1 MIKCCLG
8 NKSTKKNV
16 IPTSVS
22 KFVNSNQLFDNI
34 DFTENHFSR
43 IFLGN
48 GVSSFTYKIKLNKT
62 EYTCK
67 KIEKDYKDDV
77 INEVMVLKK
86 IKGEINLPYI
96 YKAIET
102 PNNYFILY
110 KHIPEK
116 DLEQYVTSV
125 EKLKPKKIAIITN
138 EILKGLEALF
148 LHNFVHLDIKLENI
162 IIKEKDTIKITLI
175 DLAFCK
181 KLNNNNKLEHL
192 SGTIGYCPP
201 ELMLYERYG
210 YNSDIWSLGVVIY
223 NLFTKYNLFTSKR
236 KKYIEELLQF
246 ENIYKFKRAQLDLVD
261 KDALDLIDK
270 MLRKIPFT
278 RYSIKQIKNH
288 KFIKSNVDD
297 Y

>member
-96 YKAIET
+96 YSWKR
-102 PNNYFILY
+102 F
-110 KHIPEK
+110 
-116 DLEQYVTSV
+116 
-125 EKLKPKKIAIITN
+125 
-138 EILKGLEALF
+138 
-148 LHNFVHLDIKLENI
+148 
-162 IIKEKDTIKITLI
+162 
-175 DLAFCK
+175 
-181 KLNNNNKLEHL
+181 
-192 SGTIGYCPP
+192 GTICY
-201 ELMLYERYG
+201 
-210 YNSDIWSLGVVIY
+210 
-223 NLFTKYNLFTSKR
+223 
-236 KKYIEELLQF
+236 
-246 ENIYKFKRAQLDLVD
+246 
-261 KDALDLIDK
+261 
-270 MLRKIPFT
+270 
-278 RYSIKQIKNH
+278 
-288 KFIKSNVDD
+288 
-297 Y
+297 